1 MKVIKLLLL
10 PVLPLYSVI
19 ISIRNWF
26 FDKKLFRA
34 EKIPVGVISVGN
46 ITIGGSGKT
55 PLVIYLLNLLQSEK
69 RKPAVLSRGYR
80 RRSKGYLLVS
90 DGKKLLVNVS
100 MSGDEIYHTVS
111 ECSVPGAVSEN
122 RVKGA
127 KKLITDAD
135 VDVIVLD
142 DAFQHRWIARD
153 IDLVI
158 CEQRFLSQH
167 GFFNHSLLPVGILRE
182 PFKSINRASAVI
194 INRKFSPKREIPGKY
209 LKHFEGKKL
218 FFASYKATGFVDIVR
233 KTSYNPAEFEG
244 QKSLVVS
251 GIANPYSFINILK
264 QTNVDT
270 ENQLIFRDHKD
281 YSFRDIQKIRKAFYA
296 TNSHSVVTT
305 QKDAVKL
312 TKFSKDLDDIDIFY
326 LNIELAM
333 DDKKGFRNFIIDGL
347 TKEKGG
353 YTLNSKG

>member
-1 MKVIKLLLL
+1 MKTVRLLLL
-10 PVLPLYSVI
+10 PVLPIYSAI
-19 ISIRNWF
+19 ILIRNWF
-26 FDKKLFRA
+26 FDKKFFRA
-34 EKIPVGVISVGN
+34 EKIPAKVISVGN
-46 ITIGGSGKT
+46 ITVGGSGKT
-55 PLVIYLLNLLQSEK
+55 PLVIYLLNLLQNEK
-69 RKPAVLSRGYR
+69 KNPAVLSRGYG

-90 DGKKLLVNVS
+90 DGKKLLANVN

-111 ECSVPGAVSEN
+111 ECKVPGAVSEN

-127 KKLITDAD
+127 KKLIAD
-135 VDVIVLD
+135 TEVDVIVLD

-158 CEQRFLSQH
+158 CEQRFLNQH
-167 GFFNHSLLPVGILRE
+167 GFVNHSLLPVGMLRE
-182 PFKSINRASAVI
+182 PFGSLKRASALI
-194 INRKFSPKREIPGKY
+194 INRKFSAKREMPEKY
-209 LKHFEGKKL
+209 LKYFEGKKL
-218 FFASYKATGFVDIVR
+218 FYAYYKATGFVDIMR
-233 KTSYNPAEFEG
+233 KTAYNLGEFEG

-281 YSFRDIQKIRKAFYA
+281 YSFKDIQRIRKEFYA

-312 TKFSKDLDDIDIFY
+312 TKFSTELDDIDIFY

-333 DDKKGFRNFIIDGL
+333 DDTEGFKNFIIDGL
-347 TKEKGG
+347 TYKKGG
-353 YTLNSKG
+353 HTQKRKG